1 MKEFIINY
9 NNMPLSEFTTII
21 VKANSVKEAINK
33 FHNEKINSKEML
45 YDFSDCLDF
54 ALEEDYF
61 SFLSKNE
68 GAEYD
73 WYTAMKVYLESNN
86 GFKNKNKFKNLN
98 LDKFI
103 EECWNNIMF
112 NRNIDPN
119 SISLESKEAIYR
131 YLYECVEALNIK
143 N

>member
-9 NNMPLSEFTTII
+9 NNMPLSKFTTII

-45 YDFSDCLDF
+45 YNLSDCLDF

-68 GAEYD
+68 GVEYD

-86 GFKNKNKFKNLN
+86 GFKNLN

-103 EECWNNIMF
+103 EACWNNTML
-112 NRNIDPN
+112 NPN
-119 SISLESKEAIYR
+119 SISFRK
-131 YLYECVEALNIK
+131 
-143 N
+143 